1 VSILVDANILLYAV
15 DARSPHHRAASTWME
30 SALNGTERV
39 AFAWESIGAFLR
51 IVTHPRVVATPLDP
65 RQAWQFVADW
75 LDADPSWIPTPTL
88 RTFDI
93 LGSLLVEHHATGNL
107 VPDAMLAALAIE
119 HGLAVCTADSDFVRF
134 PVRVVN
140 PLDA

>member
-1 VSILVDANILLYAV
+1 
-15 DARSPHHRAASTWME
+15 ME

-39 AFAWESIGAFLR
+39 AFAWDTIGAFLR

-65 RQAWQFVADW
+65 QQAWQFVADW

-88 RTFDI
+88 RTFTI
-93 LGSLLVEHHATGNL
+93 FGSLMTEHHATANL

-119 HGLAVCTADSDFVRF
+119 HGLAICTADSDFSRF
-134 PVRVVN
+134 PVRAVN
-140 PLDA
+140 PLRT

>member
-1 VSILVDANILLYAV
+1 
-15 DARSPHHRAASTWME
+15 M
-30 SALNGTERV
+30 
-39 AFAWESIGAFLR
+39 
-51 IVTHPRVVATPLDP
+51 ATPLDP
-65 RQAWQFVADW
+65 LQAWQFVADW

-93 LGSLLVEHHATGNL
+93 LGSLLVEQHATGNL

-119 HGLAVCTADSDFVRF
+119 HGLAVCTADTDFGRF

-140 PLDA
+140 PLAA